1 MTHRAPLVLS
11 LLVFACQNPAGP
23 PAAKSGPEVKAT
35 EPPAKSDPHAAAPH
49 GADPHAGDPHAGG
62 PHGAAGQAVETKRPA
77 REAVNPHPVTPSGQT
92 REEVVPG
99 LNYKVPEEWTRKP
112 GSSAMRLAEFVLPGP
127 GGDAE
132 LAVYRFAGGGGD
144 AKSNVHR
151 WRTQFAKSDGSP
163 LGDDDGEVQEVSKPP
178 LKVTL
183 VDLSGSYI
191 AQVTPG
197 ASERYSDPNYRML
210 AAIVEGAGDPYFF
223 KAVGPET
230 TLAVWKPT
238 FATFADAI
246 TVVPAK

>member
-1 MTHRAPLVLS
+1 MTHRASLVLS

-23 PAAKSGPEVKAT
+23 PAAKTGPEVKAT
-35 EPPAKSDPHAAAPH
+35 EAPAKSDPHA
-49 GADPHAGDPHAGG
+49 GNPHAANPHAANPHAAG
-62 PHGAAGQAVETKRPA
+62 PHGAEPAAETSRPA
-77 REAVNPHPVTPSGQT
+77 REPVNPHEVTPSGKT

-163 LGDDDGEVQEVSKPP
+163 LGDSDGEVQEVTRDA
-178 LKVTL
+178 LKLTL
-183 VDLSGSYI
+183 VDLKGTYI

-197 ASERYSDPNYRML
+197 ASERYADPNYRML
-210 AAIVEGAGDPYFF
+210 AVIVEGAGDPYFF

-230 TLAVWKPT
+230 TLNVWKPT
-238 FATFADAI
+238 FTSFADAI
-246 TVVPAK
+246 EVITAK

>member
-1 MTHRAPLVLS
+1 MTHRAPLFLS

-23 PAAKSGPEVKAT
+23 PAAKTGPEVKAT

-49 GADPHAGDPHAGG
+49 GANPHAGDPHAGG
-62 PHGAAGQAVETKRPA
+62 PHGAAGPAVETKRPA

-163 LGDDDGEVQEVSKPP
+163 LGDEDGEVQEVSKPP

-183 VDLSGSYI
+183 VDLSGTYI

>member
-1 MTHRAPLVLS
+1 MTHRASFVLAVLVL
-11 LLVFACQNPAGP
+11 ACQNPQNAGP
-23 PAAKSGPEVKAT
+23 PAAKSGQEVKAT
-35 EPPAKSDPHAAAPH
+35 EPPAKTDSHAANPHAAN
-49 GADPHAGDPHAGG
+49 PHAMG
-62 PHGAAGQAVETKRPA
+62 PHSGAAPAEETSRPA
-77 REAVNPHPVTPSGQT
+77 REAVNPHPVTPSGKT

-99 LNYKVPEEWTRKP
+99 LNYKVPEEWTKKP
-112 GSSAMRLAEFVLPGP
+112 GSSAMRLAEFILPGP

-151 WRTQFAKSDGSP
+151 WRTQFTKADGTP
-163 LGDDDGEVQEVSKPP
+163 LGDSDGEVQEVSKPP

-183 VDLSGSYI
+183 VDLTGTYV

-197 ASERYSDPNYRML
+197 ASERYKDPNYRML

-238 FATFADAI
+238 FSTFADAL
-246 TVVPAK
+246 TVVP